1 MRRLS
6 LISVFVLL
14 SHIALYAQTPLIT
27 DITGRKATSLN
38 GTWQYIIDPYGT
50 GFYDYRYN
58 ERPENDR
65 EAYWTTDEPVNKTER
80 KEHKFTEKY
89 TLQVPGDW
97 NSQAEKF
104 LYYEGIVW
112 YKKLFD
118 FAKSNPANKVYLYFG
133 AVNYEADV
141 YLNGKKLGKHKGGFT
156 PFNFEVPDT
165 VLKATGNY
173 LVVKVD
179 NTRHKD
185 EVPTVNTDWWNYGG
199 ITRDVQ
205 LIEVPPAF
213 IQDYSL
219 QLKKGASVK
228 TTKNIPVTGWIQL
241 NGWQGVKEAIVE
253 IPELKI
259 KKAFPV
265 TGDKV
270 AVTFNLPT
278 VQLWSPQ
285 TPKLY
290 NVVISTSSDRIEDK
304 IGFRTIEVV
313 GKQILLNGKPLF
325 MRGICMH
332 EEISQQIRR
341 AYSKQDAL
349 QLFGWAKE
357 LGCNMV
363 RLAHYPHNENM
374 TRTADSLGI
383 LVWSEIPVY
392 WTIDF
397 TSTEVFDKARTQLTE
412 MITRDHNRA
421 SIIIWSVGNETPVK
435 PARTTFMRNLISAA
449 RSLDSTRLVSAALEV
464 NYQSG
469 VNNIDD
475 PLGEYV
481 DIVSFNEYLGWYAGL
496 PDRCR
501 TANWHI
507 AFDKPFFI
515 SETGAETLY
524 GFHGD
529 SLTRWSEEYQEWFY
543 REQIAML
550 KRMPDNFAG
559 LSPWIL
565 CDFRSPKR
573 NNQTFQEGWNNK
585 GLIDQQG
592 RKKKAFAVLKAYYDE
607 MSKTP
612 NP

>member
-1 MRRLS
+1 MKQLS
-6 LISVFVLL
+6 LIFTFVLFA
-14 SHIALYAQTPLIT
+14 HITTCAQTTLIT
-27 DITGRKATSLN
+27 DINARKATSLN

-50 GFYDYRYN
+50 GFYDYRYM
-58 ERPENDR
+58 EKKENDR

-80 KEHKFTEKY
+80 KEHKFTDKY

-141 YLNGKKLGKHKGGFT
+141 YLNGKKLGMHKGGFT
-156 PFNFEVPDT
+156 PFNIEVPDT

-213 IQDYSL
+213 IQDYSI

-228 TTKNIPVTGWIQL
+228 TTKNIPVEGWILL
-241 NGWQGVKEAIVE
+241 NGWQGLKEAIVE

-270 AVTFNLPT
+270 AVKFNLPA

-290 NVVISTSSDRIEDK
+290 NVVISTSTDRIEDK

-325 MRGICMH
+325 MRGICIH
-332 EEISQQIRR
+332 EEIPQQIRR

-349 QLFGWAKE
+349 QLLGWAKE

-397 TSTEVFDKARTQLTE
+397 SSAEVFNKARTQLTE
-412 MITRDHNRA
+412 MITRD
-421 SIIIWSVGNETPVK
+421 
-435 PARTTFMRNLISAA
+435 
-449 RSLDSTRLVSAALEV
+449 
-464 NYQSG
+464 
-469 VNNIDD
+469 
-475 PLGEYV
+475 
-481 DIVSFNEYLGWYAGL
+481 
-496 PDRCR
+496 
-501 TANWHI
+501 
-507 AFDKPFFI
+507 
-515 SETGAETLY
+515 
-524 GFHGD
+524 
-529 SLTRWSEEYQEWFY
+529 
-543 REQIAML
+543 
-550 KRMPDNFAG
+550 
-559 LSPWIL
+559 
-565 CDFRSPKR
+565 
-573 NNQTFQEGWNNK
+573 
-585 GLIDQQG
+585 
-592 RKKKAFAVLKAYYDE
+592 
-607 MSKTP
+607 
-612 NP
+612 